1 MFLDARTRSK
11 GRVVLAV
18 SMLWSPLM
26 AQVAVLPHHPLD
38 PLSVEEMRSAV
49 ASLRAAGKVGPQT
62 RFGLIALAEPSKA
75 DVHEQATSGVF
86 HRVAKIVLY
95 DWQTETPAEATVN
108 LTSGALISWH
118 ELAPRSPPFASLL
131 VARLNEALRQDPR
144 WAQALRRRG
153 VMDSSL
159 AYPEPSLREGDTLR
173 LTAAGRTVSL
183 DGFSLPAAPPYQY
196 VTDLDVEVNLTAAKV
211 TRFVDSASRPLRVP
225 ILPRPVRPTSLSR
238 ISGRSLTI
246 SAGEIRWHAWR
257 LRVGVDPRRGLELFD
272 VAWGDGVRRP
282 VLYRASISE
291 LIATYGDPVF
301 GSYYPFDEGGFGLGN
316 SGATPMAV
324 PQEAPRDAY
333 FIDAVLHDDHGTPRR
348 VPRAAAVYERSGDL
362 LWRHADAAC
371 VGTRLVIASHAT
383 MGNYDYVFNW
393 VFSRDGSI
401 EVEVVLT
408 GAMNLMLQPG
418 TRDSLGA
425 GLSTA
430 HEVEDHQR
438 APIHQ
443 HFVSYRLDFDIS
455 GDARD
460 QVIEMDA
467 DPASTA
473 AVANPKGEWFVA
485 HELRLLSELQGRR
498 QTKPASSRFWQIF
511 AAADTTGGGR
521 HGYALVPGDNT
532 VPLQTDTARPR
543 RKAGFLSYQLWVTPY
558 APGEMHAAGDYPS
571 LDGYDDGLPRWTQ
584 ADRSVTNAD
593 VVLWYTLGLT
603 HIPRREDYP
612 LMPSRRA
619 GFRLVPSGF
628 FERNPAYGPHAACA
642 P

>member
-1 MFLDARTRSK
+1 MRRTDCLPAH
-11 GRVVLAV
+11 RVVLAV
-18 SMLWSPLM
+18 SMLWSPLL
-26 AQVAVLPHHPLD
+26 AQVAVPPHHPLD

-49 ASLRAAGKVGPQT
+49 SSLRAARKVGPQT

-75 DVHEQATSGVF
+75 EVHEQAAPGVL

-95 DWQTETPAEATVN
+95 DWQTETPAEATVD
-108 LTSGALISWH
+108 LSSGALISWH

-144 WAQALRRRG
+144 WARALRRRG
-153 VMDSSL
+153 IMDSSL
-159 AYPEPSLREGDTLR
+159 AQPEPSLREGDTLR
-173 LTAAGRTVSL
+173 RTAAGRTVSL

-211 TRFVDSASRPLRVP
+211 TRFVDSASTPLHIP
-225 ILPRPVRPTSLSR
+225 ILPRSVRTTSLSR
-238 ISGRSLTI
+238 ISGRTLTI

-257 LRVGVDPRRGLELFD
+257 LRLGVDPRRGLELFD
-272 VAWGDGVRRP
+272 VAWSDGVRRS

-291 LIATYGDPVF
+291 LIATYGDPVY
-301 GSYYPFDEGGFGLGN
+301 GSYYPFDEGGSGLGN
-316 SGATPMAV
+316 SGATSMVV
-324 PQEAPRDAY
+324 PQDVARDAY
-333 FIDAVLHDDHGTPRR
+333 FVDAVLHDDHGTPRR
-348 VPRAAAVYERSGDL
+348 VPRAAAVYERSGGF
-362 LWRHADAAC
+362 LWWHANAAC
-371 VGTRLVIASHAT
+371 VGTQLVIASHAT

-393 VFSRDGSI
+393 IFSRDGSI
-401 EVEVVLT
+401 EVEVLLS

-418 TRDSLGA
+418 TRDSLGP

-430 HEVEDHQR
+430 REVEDHQR

-455 GDARD
+455 SDARD
-460 QVIEMDA
+460 QVIEIEA
-467 DPASTA
+467 EPASTTV
-473 AVANPKGEWFVA
+473 VANPKGEWFVA
-485 HELRLLSELQGRR
+485 RELRLLSELQARR
-498 QTKPASSRFWQIF
+498 QTRPASSRFWQVF
-511 AAADTTGGGR
+511 AAADTAR
-521 HGYALVPGDNT
+521 ADKHGYALVPGDNT
-532 VPLQTDTARPR
+532 VALQADTARPR

-584 ADRSVTNAD
+584 NDRSVTNTD
-593 VVLWYTLGLT
+593 VVVWYTLGLT

-628 FERNPAYGPHAACA
+628 FERNPTYGAHAACR
-642 P
+642 